1 MVREPSLP
9 AWGDF
14 ASLVGYGDRWR
25 RYRRLVN
32 PWLTKKAVTAHH
44 KYQEHSARKLIQR
57 LLEHHQKVLSTHK
70 LENELF
76 LSISAT
82 LLRSIYGYEAV
93 ASDDCCPVETQAIF
107 SFMTKS
113 LLTSSYLVNIIP
125 VLKYA
130 PEWLPEAGWK
140 RDAIKWRKG
149 KDTLIKDISKLIQ
162 STDESSQIIFG
173 SLRTQTLSIGLTD
186 KEAEDYVDQIAITM
200 FAGETDTN
208 VNTLLMFFMAMVL
221 YPSVQKKAHDEID
234 LVLGHSRLSKV
245 EDQAQLNYID
255 RIVQETLRW
264 APVTPIGIPINN
276 GLGLILNI
284 TKEAFPHTCF
294 WDDVYKGH
302 RIPKGAIVI
311 GNVWAMTR
319 DETVYKNAEAFDP
332 DRFLNSTALPSPLFG
347 RCPGV
352 HFAQSSL
359 FITIASILMAFD
371 IRATKDGN
379 GQDILPSG
387 KMTSSAVLTPEHV
400 EFELTPRSEKHKELA
415 RNGL

>member
-1 MVREPSLP
+1 
-9 AWGDF
+9 
-14 ASLVGYGDRWR
+14 
-25 RYRRLVN
+25 
-32 PWLTKKAVTAHH
+32 
-44 KYQEHSARKLIQR
+44 
-57 LLEHHQKVLSTHK
+57 
-70 LENELF
+70 
-76 LSISAT
+76 
-82 LLRSIYGYEAV
+82 
-93 ASDDCCPVETQAIF
+93 
-107 SFMTKS
+107 MTKS

-130 PEWLPEAGWK
+130 PEWLPGAGWK

-264 APVTPIGIPINN
+264 APVTPI
-276 GLGLILNI
+276 
-284 TKEAFPHTCF
+284 AFPHTCF

-332 DRFLNSTALPSPLFG
+332 DRFLNSTTLPSPLFG

-400 EFELTPRSEKHKELA
+400 EFELTPRSENIKNWQGMVYKPILF
-415 RNGL
+415 

>member
-14 ASLVGYGDRWR
+14 ASLV
-25 RYRRLVN
+25 
-32 PWLTKKAVTAHH
+32 AVTAHH

-107 SFMTKS
+107 SFMTNS

-130 PEWLPEAGWK
+130 PEWLPGAGWK

-264 APVTPIGIPINN
+264 APVTPI
-276 GLGLILNI
+276 
-284 TKEAFPHTCF
+284 AFPHTCF

-302 RIPKGAIVI
+302 RIPKGAIV
-311 GNVWAMTR
+311 AMTR

-332 DRFLNSTALPSPLFG
+332 DRFLNSTTLPSPLFG

>member
-1 MVREPSLP
+1 MPR
-9 AWGDF
+9 
-14 ASLVGYGDRWR
+14 
-25 RYRRLVN
+25 
-32 PWLTKKAVTAHH
+32 
-44 KYQEHSARKLIQR
+44 
-57 LLEHHQKVLSTHK
+57 
-70 LENELF
+70 
-76 LSISAT
+76 SISAT
-82 LLRSIYGYEAV
+82 LLRSIYGYEAA
-93 ASDDCCPVETQAIF
+93 ASDDCYLVETQAIF

-125 VLKYA
+125 VLKYV
-130 PEWLPEAGWK
+130 PEWFPGAGWK
-140 RDAIKWRKG
+140 RDAIKWRKR
-149 KDTLIKDISKLIQ
+149 KDTLIKDMYKIGLKNM

-173 SLRTQTLSIGLTD
+173 SLRKQALSIGLTD
-186 KEAEDYVDQIAITM
+186 KEAEDHVDQIAITM
-200 FAGETDTN
+200 FAGGTDTN

-234 LVLGHSRLSKV
+234 LVLGHSRLPKV

-264 APVTPIGIPINN
+264 APVTPI
-276 GLGLILNI
+276 
-284 TKEAFPHTCF
+284 AFPHTCF
-294 WDDVYKGH
+294 RDDVYKGY
-302 RIPKGAIVI
+302 RIPKGAIV
-311 GNVWAMTR
+311 AMTR

-332 DRFLNSTALPSPLFG
+332 DRFLNSTTPPSPLFG

-371 IRATKDGN
+371 IRAVKDGN

-387 KMTSSAVLTPEHV
+387 KMTSSAVLTPEHF
-400 EFELTPRSEKHKELA
+400 EFELMPRSEKHKELT